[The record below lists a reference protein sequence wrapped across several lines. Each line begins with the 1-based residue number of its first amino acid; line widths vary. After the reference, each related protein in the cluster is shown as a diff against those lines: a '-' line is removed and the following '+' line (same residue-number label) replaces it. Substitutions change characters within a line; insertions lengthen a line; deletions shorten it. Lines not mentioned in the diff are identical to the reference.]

1 MRRARWMVALL
12 ASALMMV
19 GGATAVLADSP
30 GNWIF
35 PTAQLALVE
44 PNCGSTSV
52 NGTVT
57 DQNGQPLNGV
67 TVRVRSTVGGG
78 SFLSAPSANGGQWG
92 VSNGGGA
99 VAGTWQIYV
108 EVSGQEQSP
117 IITVTTTGPNQC
129 APGSG
134 GVQHA
139 VVNFSQA
146 PAGTPVQ
153 PQQPVVN
160 PGLQFPYTYVT
171 GTEPNCGLTQISGR
185 LQNAQGGPVS
195 GLAVRVQATDGS
207 FNQLSPLADGNGNWS
222 VTIAN
227 QAVANLYRVWVDNN
241 GNVASNVINVQTTG
255 SNVCQ
260 PGQSGVNT
268 VQTVFAQSAIAPSQP
283 SSGGGFQLAQPDPNL
298 QFPTAAVQ
306 SVAPNCGTTNIS
318 GTVVAANGQPLNGV
332 TVYIESDDRS
342 YQESFTTVDSGNWGF
357 NLGPRAVQGLWHLAI
372 LSNGVQESPTV
383 NVQTNGPNQCAP
395 GSGGVQT
402 VMVQFTR
409 AN

>member
-1 MRRARWMVALL
+1 MRRGRWMLGPLVA
-12 ASALMMV
+12 ALMLA
-19 GGATAVLADSP
+19 GSSTAAMANAP
-30 GNWIF
+30 GNWLF

-67 TVRVRSTVGGG
+67 TVRVRSTTGGP

-92 VSNGGGA
+92 VSNGAGGA

-108 EVSGQEQSP
+108 EVLGQEQSP
-117 IITVTTTGPNQC
+117 IVTVTTTGPGQC

-134 GVQHA
+134 GIQHA
-139 VVNFSQA
+139 VVNFSQSPSG
-146 PAGTPVQ
+146 PAVQ
-153 PQQPVVN
+153 PQQPIVN
-160 PGLQFPYTYVT
+160 TGVQFPYTYVT
-171 GTEPNCGLTQISGR
+171 GTQPNCGLTQISGR

-207 FNQLSPLADGNGNWS
+207 FSQLSPLADANGNWAL
-222 VTIAN
+222 TIAN
-227 QAVANLYRVWVDNN
+227 QAVAGLYRVWVDNN
-241 GNVASNVINVQTTG
+241 GAIASNIINVQTTG
-255 SNVCQ
+255 PDVCQ

-268 VQTVFAQSAIAPSQP
+268 VQTVFAQAALPP
-283 SSGGGFQLAQPDPNL
+283 TPAAARGFQLAQPDPNL

-306 SVAPNCGTTNIS
+306 SVAPNCGTTSIS
-318 GTVVAANGQPLNGV
+318 GTVVAANGQGLNGV

-342 YQESFTTVDSGNWGF
+342 YQQSFTTVDNGNWGF
-357 NLGPRAVQGLWHLAI
+357 NLGPRAVGGLWHLAI
-372 LSNGVQESPTV
+372 ISGGLQESPTV
-383 NVQTNGPNQCAP
+383 NVLTNGPEQCAP

-402 VMVQFTR
+402 VMIQFTR
-409 AN
+409 SS